1 LIEPPDEPGPP
12 SPWSQKTK
20 DAWFFGAL
28 AASAVGVAYLFSS
41 FLYVLMFASVVV
53 VVSWPTYQRLVAFW
67 DGRRAFA
74 AVSTALL
81 LIVAVFGPLAFF
93 GYLFVKQAVALVGA
107 GAEFLQSGQVA
118 RWVEE
123 VTTELDWMPPWM
135 RDWMPEDFDLQQ
147 MIAGPVQD
155 GALSVLNLAGNA
167 LPGLLGGT
175 MNMGIDLV
183 IFVFSVITLYMEGPR
198 VLQVLKNLSPM
209 DDTYEDRLFAVFGEL
224 ANNLV
229 MGSLATA
236 AIQGTVAG
244 IGYQIAGVDRVVFFA
259 MLTGVC
265 ALVPFVGT
273 VLVWVPLS
281 IVVGLEHGLG
291 WGVFLAGWGV
301 GVAHIDN
308 FTRPLFMRGSTQI
321 HPLLIFLAVFG
332 GISWLGLAGAL
343 IGPVMV
349 AGFIALYTIYAHDYL
364 GQPVS
369 VLLPRAEPGWL
380 ARRVQGLAGRG
391 QRLLEAPAPDAPRP
405 LRAPAVI
412 SASRTE
418 P

>member
-1 LIEPPDEPGPP
+1 LRDNPP
-12 SPWSQKTK
+12 SPWSRRTQ

-28 AASAVGVAYLFSS
+28 ALSAVGAAYLFSS
-41 FLYVLMFASVVV
+41 FLYVLMFACVVV
-53 VVSWPTYQRLVAFW
+53 VVSWPAYQRLLALW
-67 DGRRAFA
+67 EGRRALA
-74 AVSTALL
+74 ALSTVLL
-81 LIVAVFGPLAFF
+81 LVVVVFGPLGYF
-93 GYLFVKQAVALVGA
+93 GYLSVKHAAAMVQSA
-107 GAEFLQSGQVA
+107 GEMLQSGQVA
-118 RWVEE
+118 RWMDES
-123 VTTELDWMPPWM
+123 TFDFAWIPPWL
-135 RDWMPEDFDLQQ
+135 RAYLPEDLGLQE
-147 MIAGPVQD
+147 MLAGPLQENSLFLVNGL
-155 GALSVLNLAGNA
+155 GAF
-167 LPGLLGGT
+167 LPGLLTGT
-175 MNMGIDLV
+175 LGMGIDLV
-183 IFVFSVITLYMEGPR
+183 IFVFAIITLYMEGPR

-209 DDTYEDRLFAVFGEL
+209 DDAYEDRLFAVFGEL

-369 VLLPRAEPGWL
+369 VLLPREEPGWL